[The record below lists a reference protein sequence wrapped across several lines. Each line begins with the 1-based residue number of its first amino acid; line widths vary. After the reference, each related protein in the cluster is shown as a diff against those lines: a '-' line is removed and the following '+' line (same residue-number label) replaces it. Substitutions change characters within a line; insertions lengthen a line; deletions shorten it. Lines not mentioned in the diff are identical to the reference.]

1 MYIYVLDILN
11 VYVYTSGVML
21 PVVCERGTYV
31 YNIHV
36 YQSDYEL
43 SLMPLFWVYLCC
55 VLAPDVLRTNH
66 HKSGTVECAVHFWA
80 LSIEILSFDC

>member
-1 MYIYVLDILN
+1 MYMYVLDILN

-43 SLMPLFWVYLCC
+43 SLMPLF
-55 VLAPDVLRTNH
+55 
-66 HKSGTVECAVHFWA
+66 
-80 LSIEILSFDC
+80 